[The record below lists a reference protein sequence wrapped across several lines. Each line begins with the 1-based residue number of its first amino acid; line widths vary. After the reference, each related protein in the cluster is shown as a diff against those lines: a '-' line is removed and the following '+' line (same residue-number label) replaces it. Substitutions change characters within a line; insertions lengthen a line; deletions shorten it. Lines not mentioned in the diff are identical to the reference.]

1 MPRPD
6 PPRRARAA
14 TGETRIA
21 GGAAGIGER
30 RLDAARSLGSLWDM
44 PSDMFGSER
53 SRPSLAS
60 RGAML
65 TALALLPV
73 ALTLTGCAI
82 SVEQRAATER
92 AWAEHDRE
100 WAADCARRGGRY
112 ISSSCVGWGGP

>member
-1 MPRPD
+1 MPRPE
-6 PPRRARAA
+6 PGAIGAAAA
-14 TGETRIA
+14 TGEMRT
-21 GGAAGIGER
+21 GGAGA
-30 RLDAARSLGSLWDM
+30 LDATRWIGSPGNMHPD
-44 PSDMFGSER
+44 PSGSPR

-73 ALTLTGCAI
+73 ALALNGCATTP
-82 SVEQRAATER
+82 EQRAANER
-92 AWAEHDRE
+92 ESAARDRE

>member
-1 MPRPD
+1 MPRPE
-6 PPRRARAA
+6 PARPARAA
-14 TGETRIA
+14 TGEMRIA
-21 GGAAGIGER
+21 GGAAGMGER
-30 RLDAARSLGSLWDM
+30 RLDATRGIRSLEDMHQDTSGSQ
-44 PSDMFGSER
+44 R

-60 RGAML
+60 RGAAL

-73 ALTLTGCAI
+73 ALTLTGCAT
-82 SVEQRAATER
+82 SPEQRAATER